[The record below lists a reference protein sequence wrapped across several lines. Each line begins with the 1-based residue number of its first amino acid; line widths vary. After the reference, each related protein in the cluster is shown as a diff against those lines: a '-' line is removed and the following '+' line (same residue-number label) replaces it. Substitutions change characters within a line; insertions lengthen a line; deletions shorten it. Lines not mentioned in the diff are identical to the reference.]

1 MKKLIY
7 LVELAVLVGVVVFL
21 FSIGSPVVTTIL
33 LFLIILGLLVF
44 VHELGHFAMAK
55 RAGMQVE
62 EFGFGFP
69 PRLFGIK
76 RGDTIYSI
84 NWIPLGGFVKIAGED
99 GGQTENPKS
108 FASKGFWPR
117 FAVLIAGVTMNII
130 FAWLIISIGIGI
142 GLPTVVYE
150 GESLPPSARVSEAKI
165 AFTGIATDSPAALA
179 GFKVGDSVI
188 RVNNEQVD
196 SIEEL
201 QQLTKDN
208 SGKEALYVVTR
219 GSDTI
224 EKTLTPRA
232 NPPEGE
238 GPLGVSLA
246 TVAQVSY
253 PWYEAPFRGFGATF
267 NLTWGTIS
275 AFGKIIGQWV
285 SGESVSAEL
294 SGPVGIAVLTR
305 DVAQLGF
312 IYLLQFTA
320 VLSVNLAVI
329 NAVPFPAL
337 DGGRILFL
345 IIEKLRGRKLPET
358 AEQVANTVG
367 FGLLLLLM
375 LFVTVKDFGRFD
387 IIDRIK
393 NIFT

>member
-7 LVELAVLVGVVVFL
+7 LVEVLFIIGIIALL
-21 FSIGSPVVTTIL
+21 FSLGIPVVTTIL
-33 LFLIILGLLVF
+33 LFIIILGLLVF
-44 VHELGHFAMAK
+44 VHELGHFVVAK
-55 RAGMQVE
+55 RSGMQVE

-76 RGDTIYSI
+76 QGGTIYSI

-99 GGQTENPKS
+99 GGDAKNPNS
-108 FASKGFWPR
+108 FGNKGFWPR

-130 FAWLIISIGIGI
+130 FAWLVISLAMGF
-142 GLPTVVYE
+142 GLPTVINE
-150 GESLPPSARVSEAKI
+150 GQSLPPSARIHDPAI
-165 AFTGIATDSPAALA
+165 TFTGIAANSPAALA
-179 GFKVGDSVI
+179 GLKVGDSVVS
-188 RVNNEQVD
+188 VNGQQVD
-196 SIEEL
+196 SITQLQEL
-201 QQLTKDN
+201 TSQN
-208 SGKEALYVVTR
+208 SGQEATYAVKR
-219 GSDTI
+219 GS
-224 EKTLTPRA
+224 ETLDKNLVPRA
-232 NPPEGE
+232 QPPQGE

-246 TVAQVSY
+246 TVARVAY
-253 PWYEAPFRGFGATF
+253 PWYEAPFRALGATF
-267 NLTWGTIS
+267 NLTWNTIS
-275 AFGKIIGQWV
+275 AFGNIIGQWI

-345 IIEKLRGRKLPET
+345 VIEKLRGRKLPET
-358 AEQVANTVG
+358 AEQIANTIG

-387 IIDRIK
+387 IIERIK
-393 NIFT
+393 NLLT